1 MSIQR
6 TTTKIATT
14 LVLLATAIAAEA
26 VPITVDFTVTSN
38 DVSNPAYGSG
48 VTGSGYFTFDDS
60 LTPAGGS
67 GLVGNPIM
75 GLTTLDLFF
84 NWFGV
89 TFDETNAAIGTL
101 TFTNGVLTNWMIGG
115 SYLAPTCGFL
125 RYACTSSGGAA
136 PDFDALGSGG
146 AALTD
151 AQRRGLA
158 YGPIQWSV
166 RATSV
171 PEPGSLALFGLGAVA
186 LLITRRRI
194 RSSTSAP
201 ASGALRRRTRGC
213 SRPAGSSGSHPET
226 PAGGSRS
233 SGAGAPTSIPACC

>member
-1 MSIQR
+1 MTSQR
-6 TTTKIATT
+6 ITPKVA
-14 LVLLATAIAAEA
+14 LAVALLASAIAAKA
-26 VPITVDFTVTSN
+26 APITIDFTVTSN
-38 DVSNPAYGSG
+38 DVSNPSYGSG
-48 VTGSGYFTFDDS
+48 TVGSGYFTFDDS
-60 LTPAGGS
+60 LMPASGS
-67 GLVGNPIM
+67 GLVGNPIS
-75 GLTTLDLFF
+75 GLQTLDLFF

-89 TFDETNAAIGTL
+89 TFDETNASIGTL

-166 RATSV
+166 RDTSV
-171 PEPGSLALFGLGAVA
+171 PEPGTLALLGFGAVA
-186 LLITRRRI
+186 LAC
-194 RSSTSAP
+194 RS
-201 ASGALRRRTRGC
+201 RRRT
-213 SRPAGSSGSHPET
+213 PAAT
-226 PAGGSRS
+226 QA
-233 SGAGAPTSIPACC
+233 

>member
-1 MSIQR
+1 MTFQR
-6 TTTKIATT
+6 PSTRVA
-14 LVLLATAIAAEA
+14 LALALLAAAIAAEA
-26 VPITVDFTVTSN
+26 APITVDFTVTSN

-48 VTGSGYFTFDDS
+48 TTGSGYFTFDDS
-60 LTPAGGS
+60 LMPTSGS
-67 GLVGNPIM
+67 GLVGNPIA
-75 GLTTLDLFF
+75 GLQTLDLFF

-89 TFDETNAAIGTL
+89 TFDETNAANGTL
-101 TFTNGVLTNWMIGG
+101 TFTDGELTNWMIGG
-115 SYLAPTCGFL
+115 SYLDHTSGFL

-171 PEPGSLALFGLGAVA
+171 PEPGALALFGFGAVA
-186 LLITRRRI
+186 LACIARRR
-194 RSSTSAP
+194 AP
-201 ASGALRRRTRGC
+201 AAN
-213 SRPAGSSGSHPET
+213 A
-226 PAGGSRS
+226 
-233 SGAGAPTSIPACC
+233 

>member
-1 MSIQR
+1 MTIQR
-6 TTTKIATT
+6 TTTKVATV
-14 LVLLATAIAAEA
+14 LALLAGVIAAEA
-26 VPITVDFTVTSN
+26 APITVDFTVTSN
-38 DVSNPAYGSG
+38 DVSNPSYGSG
-48 VTGSGYFTFDDS
+48 VTGSGYFSFDDS
-60 LTPAGGS
+60 LMPASGS
-67 GLVGNPIM
+67 GLVGNPIA
-75 GLTTLDLFF
+75 GLPTLDLFF

-89 TFDETNAAIGTL
+89 TFDESNAAIGTL

-166 RATSV
+166 RDTSV
-171 PEPGSLALFGLGAVA
+171 PEPGTLALFGLGAAA

-194 RSSTSAP
+194 RSSTSVP
-201 ASGALRRRTRGC
+201 ASDALRCRTRGC

-233 SGAGAPTSIPACC
+233 SGAGARTSIPACC

>member
-1 MSIQR
+1 MTSQR
-6 TTTKIATT
+6 TPTRIAVA
-14 LVLLATAIAAEA
+14 LALLAAAIAAEA
-26 VPITVDFTVTSN
+26 APITVDFTVTSN

-48 VTGSGYFTFDDS
+48 TTGSGYFTFDDALMPTS
-60 LTPAGGS
+60 GS
-67 GLVGNPIM
+67 GLVGNPIS
-75 GLTTLDLFF
+75 GLQTLDLFF

-125 RYACTSSGGAA
+125 RYACTTSGGAQ

-158 YGPIQWSV
+158 YGPIEWSV
-166 RATSV
+166 RPTSV
-171 PEPGSLALFGLGAVA
+171 PEPGALALLAFGAVA
-186 LLITRRRI
+186 LACVSRRR
-194 RSSTSAP
+194 AP
-201 ASGALRRRTRGC
+201 AAN
-213 SRPAGSSGSHPET
+213 A
-226 PAGGSRS
+226 
-233 SGAGAPTSIPACC
+233 

>member
-1 MSIQR
+1 MTSQR
-6 TTTKIATT
+6 TPTKVAVA
-14 LVLLATAIAAEA
+14 LALLAAAIAAEA
-26 VPITVDFTVTSN
+26 APITVDFTVTSN

-48 VTGSGYFTFDDS
+48 TTGSGYFTFDDS
-60 LTPAGGS
+60 LMPTSGS
-67 GLVGNPIM
+67 GLVGNPIS
-75 GLTTLDLFF
+75 GLQTLDLFF

-101 TFTNGVLTNWMIGG
+101 TFTNGMLTNWMIGG

-166 RATSV
+166 RDTSV
-171 PEPGSLALFGLGAVA
+171 PEPGTLALFGFGAVA
-186 LLITRRRI
+186 LACVSRRR
-194 RSSTSAP
+194 AP
-201 ASGALRRRTRGC
+201 AARI
-213 SRPAGSSGSHPET
+213 A
-226 PAGGSRS
+226 
-233 SGAGAPTSIPACC
+233 